1 MLETNFVGDR
11 FEMLMIE
18 VMNIQK
24 VFQHLNLIT
33 DIQKLAQ
40 TVSRQ
45 PVTRLRNINSTN
57 QASDTMR
64 LFDQNKDFAAD
75 FNFVR
80 EHKLQPRF
88 AKNVPQPLLR

>member
-1 MLETNFVGDR
+1 M
-11 FEMLMIE
+11 
-18 VMNIQK
+18 
-24 VFQHLNLIT
+24 T

-45 PVTRLRNINSTN
+45 PVTHLRNINSTN

-64 LFDQNKDFAAD
+64 LFDQNKDFASD
-75 FNFVR
+75 FNFER

>member
-1 MLETNFVGDR
+1 MFDTNYVGDKL
-11 FEMLMIE
+11 EMSI
-18 VMNIQK
+18 
-24 VFQHLNLIT
+24 NLIT

-45 PVTRLRNINSTN
+45 TVTRLRNINSTN
-57 QASDTMR
+57 ESSDTMR
-64 LFDQNKDFAAD
+64 LFDQNKDFASD

>member
-1 MLETNFVGDR
+1 MLVTS
-11 FEMLMIE
+11 LKCPLIE
-18 VMNIQK
+18 FMNMQK
-24 VFQHLNLIT
+24 YYQHLNLIT
-33 DIQKLAQ
+33 DIQKLVK